1 MANLEMHLKIALA
14 LFIFHFYFTQGNPIQ
29 ISEAEGE
36 NEPEPDDEMESAFDL
51 ILKANKG
58 SHQKLIEGDIAV
70 KYSRSAIFCAAKAC
84 YWPQSSDGIVRVPY
98 IISSDFE
105 QWHIDLIQEAMTE
118 FKTLTCINF
127 VERKE
132 ENDYLNIV
140 PGHGY
145 IFFSCSSFR
154 GKIGGA
160 QTIFLSKTQC
170 MWKGVVEHELEHAL
184 GLIHEHSRSDRDKY
198 VKIMWQYIS
207 PNDRRNFELN
217 LNSNN
222 LGLEYDYASIMHYG
236 RRTLSNTS
244 GEATIIPIPD
254 DSIMI
259 GQFSGISNLDVAK
272 INRLHNCSRCSS
284 VLVASSGSLTSAN
297 YPSEYLNGVNCLW
310 LIRIQR
316 HNYRK
321 HPFLLPI
328 KQVQLR
334 FEVFDLQSSKG
345 CTADYVKVYDGISKS
360 DKVLLDK
367 TCGTTVPPSVI
378 SSKSTMLVEF
388 VSDHRIAGIGFK
400 ASYTT

>member
-1 MANLEMHLKIALA
+1 MTPLQDFPNFLACNL
-14 LFIFHFYFTQGNPIQ
+14 FHP
-29 ISEAEGE
+29 SSCVMVD
-36 NEPEPDDEMESAFDL
+36 EPDDEMETAFDL

-58 SHQKLIEGDIAV
+58 NRQKLMEGDIAV
-70 KYSRSAIFCAAKAC
+70 KFSRSAIFCAANPC
-84 YWPQSSDGIVRVPY
+84 YWPQSSDGIVRIPY
-98 IISSDFE
+98 AISSDFE
-105 QWHIDLIQEAMTE
+105 QWHRDLIQEAMTE
-118 FKTLTCINF
+118 FETLTCINF

-140 PGHGY
+140 PGYG
-145 IFFSCSSFR
+145 CSSFP

-160 QTIFLSKTQC
+160 QTIFLSKTHC

-207 PNDRRNFELN
+207 PNHRKNFELN
-217 LNSNN
+217 PNSNN

-254 DSIMI
+254 DSIRI

-284 VLVASSGSLTSAN
+284 VLVASNGSLTSAN
-297 YPSEYLNGVNCLW
+297 YPSKYPNGVNCLW
-310 LIRIQR
+310 LIRIQGPS
-316 HNYRK
+316 YRK
-321 HPFLLPI
+321 
-328 KQVQLR
+328 VQLK
-334 FEVFDLQSSKG
+334 FEVFDLQSSKD

-360 DKVLLDK
+360 DKMLLDK
-367 TCGTTVPPSVI
+367 TCGAKVPPSVI

-400 ASYTT
+400 ASYTTGISEHQNILIKQSPFRSR